1 MSEDY
6 DLGKSEKSV
15 GRLYPILRDASGNVI
30 DGFHRQN
37 TDPDWPSITV
47 KSVDSPVKLELARL
61 AANFCR
67 RTIPKSELENR
78 IAFLIKS
85 GMKPDEIAEQTGISK
100 TTIYAN
106 MPQELKDKTKV
117 EAGKLGGEVSG
128 QLRTSAS
135 QANQTVTTQDTPVR
149 LVECERCH
157 VNTTQPTEWHN
168 HQLCPKCLERAK
180 LNPEGYDG
188 YFRYLDKKKNGE
200 VPQLRRE
207 VLGSKESWEQRKA
220 TMSPQHS
227 KMEELILQKI
237 EVKPVVTDRS
247 FCLQSTTPDFYFP
260 SHNLAVY
267 LDGQPHE
274 GREDRDETL
283 TALLEK
289 RHGLRVLRIKYKGT
303 SDAEQTRVLKE
314 IAEGAK

>member
-1 MSEDY
+1 
-6 DLGKSEKSV
+6 
-15 GRLYPILRDASGNVI
+15 
-30 DGFHRQN
+30 
-37 TDPDWPSITV
+37 
-47 KSVDSPVKLELARL
+47 
-61 AANFCR
+61 
-67 RTIPKSELENR
+67 
-78 IAFLIKS
+78 
-85 GMKPDEIAEQTGISK
+85 MKPDEIAEQTGISK

-135 QANQTVTTQDTPVR
+135 QANQTVTTQDTSPLTIQDTVK
-149 LVECERCH
+149 CERCG
-157 VNTTQPTEWHN
+157 VNTSKPKLWHG
-168 HQLCPKCLERAK
+168 HQLCDKHYDLAN
-180 LNPEGYDG
+180 LNSEAYDG
-188 YFRYLDKKKNGE
+188 YFRTLEKEKNGQI
-200 VPQLRRE
+200 PQLRRE

-220 TMSPQHS
+220 VMSPQHS
-227 KMEELILQKI
+227 KMEELILQKLD
-237 EVKPVVTDRS
+237 VKPVVTDRS

-274 GREDRDETL
+274 GREDRDEAL

-314 IAEGAK
+314 IVERAKP